1 MLKGLLDALAKKKEV
16 KIDKDKGDKVGE
28 KAGLGDKAMGEEK
41 KEPENVKKNGAIDA
55 ATLERINAI
64 ENKLPKLDISIAA
77 LKRENDEL
85 KTKLARI
92 DSNIIEMLSLYE
104 VVANQVNPFVGLSK
118 VTSAN
123 IERVER
129 MQEEIAKINEKL
141 STLNQDIE
149 LLITRGVNIFDIIKS
164 VTQGA

>member
-1 MLKGLLDALAKKKEV
+1 MLKGLVELFGKKSKVEEGKEREEGRE
-16 KIDKDKGDKVGE
+16 DKPMV
-28 KAGLGDKAMGEEK
+28 EEK
-41 KEPENVKKNGAIDA
+41 KELENSRKNEAIDA
-55 ATLERINAI
+55 ATMERINAI

-123 IERVER
+123 IERVEK
-129 MQEEIAKINEKL
+129 MQEEIARINEKIAA
-141 STLNQDIE
+141 LNQDIE
-149 LLITRGVNIFDIIKS
+149 LLITRGVNVFEIIRS
-164 VTQGA
+164 VTQGV